1 MWWWSMPS
9 ITTTS
14 FTFISKSSFLRK
26 YLITLHNMYVLIIYL
41 FMITMNSW
49 IPLFKKVNR
58 LHYVTL
64 LLYFDAPI
72 VLNFTTV
79 NPLKL
84 YFVYAYIIIWI
95 FSLLSSIRYS
105 KLILCFTYLIQA
117 SDISSKSCISISEDL
132 YSENKICVLCG
143 ISLLLGTFKRQSK
156 DVISLYWYLQ
166 LQSTHT
172 VLDFLC
178 SIIIYLFFH
187 SKDSNSPSIIKYT
200 FTYLLNPIIYF
211 LKNPFRMSV

>member
-1 MWWWSMPS
+1 MPS
-9 ITTTS
+9 STTTS

-26 YLITLHNMYVLIIYL
+26 CLIILHNMYVLIIYL

-49 IPLFKKVNR
+49 IPLFKKVNG
-58 LHYVTL
+58 LHYIAL

-72 VLNFTTV
+72 VLNFITV

-117 SDISSKSCISISEDL
+117 SDISSKSCICLSEDL

-143 ISLLLGTFKRQSK
+143 ISDTRKSKEEQGSYKFILISSTSVYPHSSCLSLFYNYISFLL
-156 DVISLYWYLQ
+156 
-166 LQSTHT
+166 
-172 VLDFLC
+172 
-178 SIIIYLFFH
+178 
-187 SKDSNSPSIIKYT
+187 
-200 FTYLLNPIIYF
+200 
-211 LKNPFRMSV
+211 